1 MRLQEIRLQTTK
13 LPALY
18 LFYKD
23 VLELAV
29 SKMNDSHFTI
39 QTRDT
44 RLIFEK
50 PKITSADPFYHFAF
64 NIPSNK
70 IHEAYEWLKRRTDL
84 LWIEDYKSHI
94 ADFKN
99 WNAKSVYF
107 LDPAG
112 NIAEFIAR
120 GDLKDVAEEPFS
132 ANHVRNVSEIGLVFP
147 EQTFKDSIEKILRD
161 HQLAYFAKQPPLE
174 SFCAVGDDE
183 GLFIVVPENR
193 TWYPCKDKPAGVF
206 PLQISFSIQNDL
218 RTIEL

>member
-1 MRLQEIRLQTTK
+1 MPVTE
-13 LPALY
+13 PG
-18 LFYKD
+18 
-23 VLELAV
+23 
-29 SKMNDSHFTI
+29 DSHFII

-44 RLIFEK
+44 KLIFDEANNVQ
-50 PKITSADPFYHFAF
+50 TDPFYHLAF

-70 IHEAYEWLKRRTDL
+70 IREAYEWLKERTDL

-120 GDLKDVAEEPFS
+120 ADLNDVVDEPFLS
-132 ANHVRNVSEIGLVFP
+132 KHIRSVSEIGLVFP
-147 EQTFKDSIEKILRD
+147 EESFKQSIEKIMKD

-174 SFCAVGDDE
+174 SFCAIGDDE
-183 GLFIVVPENR
+183 GLFIIVPENR
-193 TWYPCKDKPAGVF
+193 SWYPCKDKPAGIF
-206 PLQISFSIQNDL
+206 PMQISFAIQNDI
-218 RTIEL
+218 RTINLQ